1 MIAKL
6 NDAVN
11 KAMKDPELLDRYRA
25 LSLSP
30 GGGTPA
36 EMGAFMKAETQR
48 WGEVIR
54 TAGILPE

>member
-1 MIAKL
+1 
-6 NDAVN
+6 
-11 KAMKDPELLDRYRA
+11 MKDPELLDRYKA

-36 EMGAFMKAETQR
+36 EMSALMKAETLR

-54 TAGILPE
+54 TAGIQPE

>member
-1 MIAKL
+1 
-6 NDAVN
+6 
-11 KAMKDPELLDRYRA
+11 MKDPELLERYKA

-36 EMGAFMKAETQR
+36 EMDAFLKSETKR

-54 TAGILPE
+54 AAGIQPE